1 MANCAKC
8 GAKLEKDARFC
19 GACGS
24 KVNDKQEKEGA
35 QKRTDSTL
43 QEPDSA
49 RKKKKLIAIL
59 TGACSTAVVLALI
72 FAVGIVYGK
81 RAQPEE
87 LRQTIATR

>member
-1 MANCAKC
+1 MADCAKC
-8 GAKLEKDARFC
+8 GAKLKEDARFC

-24 KVNDKQEKEGA
+24 KVNDKQENEGA
-35 QKRTDSTL
+35 QMRTDNTP
-43 QEPDSA
+43 QEPGST
-49 RKKKKLIAIL
+49 RKKKKLMAIL

-87 LRQTIATR
+87 LRQAIATR